1 MSSFTLRSENGPLTE
16 IITEVKILPPT
27 NLKEGMVVKA
37 IWDTSATTSS
47 ITTAVVQELGLV
59 SFGTSRVKTAN
70 GIALQNKYSLDI
82 GLPSLTLV
90 QNLLVSEIDELGM
103 GCDALIGMDVINLCD
118 FSITNHRGITCMS
131 FRIPS
136 RHEIDYVK
144 NPNFVF

>member
-1 MSSFTLRSENGPLTE
+1 
-16 IITEVKILPPT
+16 
-27 NLKEGMVVKA
+27 MVVKA
-37 IWDTSATTSS
+37 IWDTAATTSS

-70 GIALQNKYSLDI
+70 GTALQNKYRLDI

-103 GCDALIGMDVINLCD
+103 ECGALIGMDVISLCD
-118 FSITNHRGITCMS
+118 FSITNFRGITCMS

-136 RHEIDYVK
+136 QHEIDCVK
-144 NPNFVF
+144 KPNYGS